1 MKPKCDARRV
11 GLVRRSRVA
20 GCSNEKVGGKS
31 SALPVDPIEVAR
43 HLPGSA
49 RAISKPPSHLL
60 AAGMRGPRQAGPK
73 MEQPDTPS
81 K

>member
-1 MKPKCDARRV
+1 MSSQQ
-11 GLVRRSRVA
+11 GVA
-20 GCSNEKVGGKS
+20 GCSNEKEGGKS
-31 SALPVDPIEVAR
+31 SALPDSKATLDPMEVAR
-43 HLPGSA
+43 HQPGSA